1 MTPLIQEAVRL
12 APHPET
18 AMWFDV
24 GTMEPLAESTRTP
37 VDVLLHLPFKRT
49 GIAGVDSKGRK
60 FSLWMT
66 EENKA

>member
-12 APHPET
+12 APQPET

-24 GTMEPLAESTRTP
+24 GVMEPLAESTQTP
-37 VDVLLHLPFKRT
+37 VDVLLNLPFSRT

-60 FSLWMT
+60 IGR
-66 EENKA
+66 AHV